1 MTQKQTTTIKWGI
14 LILGLILFLY
24 AVILDRFE
32 VSMIF
37 AFSAILSWLSIS
49 YAYDE
54 FRNYKQ
60 IGNVLIISGVIIGAS
75 LFLNFGVEQTAI
87 PKGGFVFNSDGIWK
101 SLSIVFLFF
110 IAGML
115 FHYLKD
121 ILPEQIEPTTEPEPN
136 DPLLG
141 SDWEFASAD
150 DFNSDDY
157 EPVED

>member
-1 MTQKQTTTIKWGI
+1 MTQKQTNILKWGI

-24 AVILDRFE
+24 AVIIDRFE
-32 VSMIF
+32 ISMIF

-60 IGNVLIISGVIIGAS
+60 IGNLLIISGVIIGTS
-75 LFLNFGVEQTAI
+75 LFLNFGVEQIAI

-101 SLSIVFLFF
+101 SLSIVFLSF

-121 ILPEQIEPTTEPEPN
+121 ILPEQIEPKAAPEPI
-136 DPLLG
+136 DPLIG
-141 SDWEFASAD
+141 SDWEFASAE

-157 EPVED
+157 ELVED